1 MQRVGWSGI
10 SDRRLGQWG
19 LYSIWENLGEISRD
33 LFLAKRLKNITNWML
48 EAHYLYIKEIA
59 NPLFCT
65 K

>member
-33 LFLAKRLKNITNWML
+33 LFLAKKLKNITN
-48 EAHYLYIKEIA
+48 
-59 NPLFCT
+59 
-65 K
+65 